1 MMDLLLMVSFYLDQ
15 PEIEPSES
23 YNFNYLDFAMKLEL
37 RNGLDDQA
45 INSIANAVVKEVSD
59 YITSIATTLPNSAP
73 FVRAVVSAI
82 QEFDALQEFLNK
94 EGRHIKSLKG
104 IHN

>member
-1 MMDLLLMVSFYLDQ
+1 
-15 PEIEPSES
+15 
-23 YNFNYLDFAMKLEL
+23 MKLQL

-73 FVRAVVSAI
+73 FVSAVVSVI
-82 QEFDALQEFLNK
+82 QEFGALQELLNK
-94 EGRHIKSLKG
+94 EGRNFKSLKA